1 VTSYAAQGQTVD
13 SVIVSAP
20 VQPRQA
26 LSREGWYVMLS
37 RGREN
42 LRVYTDDWA
51 TLKERVQRE
60 NNRMAAVEL
69 PGLGNLGSKPIHMMV
84 ARNIRNLRNWKIRPR
99 LGQKSKVKIG
109 IQH

>member
-1 VTSYAAQGQTVD
+1 MD

-60 NNRMAAVEL
+60 NNRIAAVEL
-69 PGLGNLGSKPIHMMV
+69 PGLRHRASKPIHMMV
-84 ARNIRNLRNWKIRPR
+84 ARNLRNLRAWKFRPR
-99 LGQKSKVKIG
+99 LGQQTKVHNG
-109 IQH
+109 IQP

>member
-1 VTSYAAQGQTVD
+1 MV
-13 SVIVSAP
+13 
-20 VQPRQA
+20 
-26 LSREGWYVMLS
+26 S

-69 PGLGNLGSKPIHMMV
+69 PGLNHRVSNPVHMMV
-84 ARNIRNLRNWKIRPR
+84 ARNIRNLRAWKLRPC
-99 LGQKSKVKIG
+99 LGQQTKVHTR
-109 IQH
+109 IQP

>member
-1 VTSYAAQGQTVD
+1 
-13 SVIVSAP
+13 
-20 VQPRQA
+20 
-26 LSREGWYVMLS
+26 MLS

-69 PGLGNLGSKPIHMMV
+69 PGLSHRESKPIHMMV
-84 ARNIRNLRNWKIRPR
+84 ARNIRNLRAWKFRPR
-99 LGQKSKVKIG
+99 LGHQTKVHNG

>member
-1 VTSYAAQGQTVD
+1 
-13 SVIVSAP
+13 
-20 VQPRQA
+20 
-26 LSREGWYVMLS
+26 MLS

-69 PGLGNLGSKPIHMMV
+69 SGLSHPASKPIHMMV
-84 ARNIRNLRNWKIRPR
+84 ARNIRNIRAWKFRPR
-99 LGQKSKVKIG
+99 LGQQTKVHTG
-109 IQH
+109 IQP

>member
-1 VTSYAAQGQTVD
+1 
-13 SVIVSAP
+13 
-20 VQPRQA
+20 
-26 LSREGWYVMLS
+26 MLS

-69 PGLGNLGSKPIHMMV
+69 PGLNHRASKPIHMMV
-84 ARNIRNLRNWKIRPR
+84 ARNLRNLRAWKFRPR
-99 LGQKSKVKIG
+99 LGQQAKAHAR
-109 IQH
+109 IQP

>member
-1 VTSYAAQGQTVD
+1 
-13 SVIVSAP
+13 
-20 VQPRQA
+20 
-26 LSREGWYVMLS
+26 MLS

-69 PGLGNLGSKPIHMMV
+69 PGLRRPAPKPIHMMV
-84 ARNIRNLRNWKIRPR
+84 ARNIRNIRNWKLRPR
-99 LGQKSKVKIG
+99 LGQTTKVRAG
-109 IQH
+109 IQP